1 MQVYVYS
8 YKNSTSNE
16 PIGRVK
22 ATGLLEARKKI
33 SKIKQLDV
41 DVIDQLFNIRKFND
55 HEKSSKKY

>member
-22 ATGLLEARKKI
+22 ATGLFEARKKI